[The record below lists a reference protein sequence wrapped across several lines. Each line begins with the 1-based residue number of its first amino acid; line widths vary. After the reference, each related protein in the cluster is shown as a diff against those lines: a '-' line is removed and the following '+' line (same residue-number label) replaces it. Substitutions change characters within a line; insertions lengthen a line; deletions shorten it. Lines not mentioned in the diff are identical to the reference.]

1 MFLSGRCPNCG
12 RTLIHVCQ
20 SVLIC
25 TVLLHMYCP
34 MRTMML
40 ISRYLFRGD
49 ADVERC
55 VVDLKLNK
63 PKMNQFLKIK

>member
-1 MFLSGRCPNCG
+1 
-12 RTLIHVCQ
+12 
-20 SVLIC
+20 
-25 TVLLHMYCP
+25 
-34 MRTMML
+34 ML

-63 PKMNQFLKIK
+63 PKMNQFLKIKLNQNSKFSGSLLWFAGLPVQKRLTD